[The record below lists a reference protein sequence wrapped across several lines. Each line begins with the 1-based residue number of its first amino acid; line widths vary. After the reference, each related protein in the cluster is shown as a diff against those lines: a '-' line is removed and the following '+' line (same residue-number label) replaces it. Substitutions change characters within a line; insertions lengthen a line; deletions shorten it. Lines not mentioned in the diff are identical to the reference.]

1 MIDALL
7 DSLSKVS
14 EVPRPVWAITAGL
27 FAGFGVTQRLRRLL
41 PDVWDDKTH
50 EVATQA
56 LVFVVAFAVTFLSWG
71 NTGND
76 AIVGALVA
84 GLITP
89 AAWNVLLA
97 VIGWWKP
104 DLRDALMQR
113 TK

>member
-1 MIDALL
+1 MLHAIF
-7 DSLSKVS
+7 DSLSKVG
-14 EVPRPVWAITAGL
+14 EIPRPVWAIAAGL
-27 FAGFGVTQRLRRLL
+27 FAGFGVTQRLRKLL

-56 LVFVVAFAVTFLSWG
+56 LVFVVAFIVTFLSWG
-71 NTGND
+71 TTGND
-76 AIVGALVA
+76 AIVGALVS

-97 VIGWWKP
+97 VIGWYKP

-113 TK
+113 NK